1 MSSARD
7 GGNGVPPQPDG
18 ARTVDDLV
26 FRLREL
32 RAWAGVSEREVH
44 RRVGRARAA
53 RGVPEVPS
61 YDTVHRCFRPGRRR
75 LDADLLADVT
85 EALVTGAAARWRAAY
100 ARVVGGSA
108 GAGVVTVAGAPP
120 DDLPAF
126 TGRVSELAALL
137 APGSAPPVTVVEGMA
152 GIGKTTLAV
161 RAVHLLQRRER
172 FGAVLWVNLR
182 GHAPDL
188 PPVAPEAVLE
198 GFLRRLGMSAD
209 RIRLLDPAGWVR
221 EFRRR
226 AARLRALVVLD
237 DAGSAAQVAPLL
249 PGAGCRT
256 LVTSRH
262 RLTGLT
268 DAGRLPL
275 EVFSP
280 RESLDLLRRTSGAE
294 RVDAD
299 PATAALIA
307 GSVGHLPLALGVV
320 AGRIRDRFG
329 WTLADHL
336 ELLTGH
342 RSRLRCE
349 DSVELALRLSYE
361 SLAPDC
367 QRLFRLLACHP
378 GPTVDSWAAAALTGT
393 GQPAAAAGL
402 ATLHAAHLLR
412 QPAPGRYEFHDLVRV
427 YATARAHDQEP
438 ARARRAAF
446 DRLLS
451 YHRHAAARAMDALAP
466 YERHRRPAPGPGAPE
481 LPALP
486 DRRGAAAWLESER
499 DGLLAAAVAAA
510 EGGGAGGSDAEPGS
524 PTRDGA
530 ARDGAARAGA
540 ARAGAGHAGVLS
552 GLLAR
557 YLGTAGHYP
566 EAEAL
571 HGLAARDPDPASRA
585 VALARLGAVH
595 WRLGRFPR
603 AEASFRQALRAFRA
617 LGDRVGEGWALGNLG
632 EVLQHQGRY
641 PEARDRY
648 GAALAIARE
657 LAASDGGR
665 QRLGAHGVWYEPLGG
680 FAERFETRAEV
691 LAMSREILAVARTVG
706 DRVSEANV
714 LGAMGSIERHAGR
727 YPAALT
733 AIHRALDVVR
743 EIGHHSAEVTLLNEL
758 GITLRVCGG
767 AARAEEA
774 LECHRLAADRAAEL
788 GDRYQQ
794 ARALAET
801 GHCHRLLAKP
811 GAARAQWRLALE
823 LFGEL
828 GTPEAAALDAR
839 LAEEA
844 VPAGAGPRRRPEGRG
859 ARRTP

>member
-1 MSSARD
+1 MTSSVREGDD
-7 GGNGVPPQPDG
+7 GALPQPDG

-26 FRLREL
+26 SRLREL
-32 RAWAGVSEREVH
+32 RVWAGVSEREVH
-44 RRVGRARAA
+44 RRVVRARAD
-53 RGVPEVPS
+53 RGVPEVPAF
-61 YDTVHRCFRPGRRR
+61 DTVHRCFRPGRRR
-75 LDADLLADVT
+75 LDAELLADVA
-85 EALVTGAAARWRAAY
+85 EALVAGGAGRWRAAH

-108 GAGVVTVAGAPP
+108 GAGVATVAGTPP

-126 TGRVSELAALL
+126 TGREAELAVLL
-137 APGSAPPVTVVEGMA
+137 APSVAPRVTVVEGMA

-161 RAVHLLQRRER
+161 RAVHLLLRRER

-188 PPVAPEAVLE
+188 PPAAPEAVLE

-209 RIRLLDPAGWVR
+209 RIRLLDAAGRVR

-226 AARLRALVVLD
+226 ATRLRTLVVLD

-249 PGAGCRT
+249 LGEGCRT

-268 DAGRLPL
+268 GAERLPL

-280 RESLDLLRRTSGAE
+280 RESLDLLRRTAGAE

-307 GSVGHLPLALGVV
+307 GSIGHLPLALGVV

-336 ELLTGH
+336 ELLTGQ
-342 RSRLRCE
+342 RTRLRCE

-367 QRLFRLLACHP
+367 RRLFRLLACHP
-378 GPTVDSWAAAALTGT
+378 GPDVDSWAAAALTGT
-393 GQPAAAAGL
+393 DRPAAAAGL
-402 ATLHAAHLLR
+402 AALHAAHLLR

-427 YATARAHDQEP
+427 YATARAHDEQP
-438 ARARRAAF
+438 ARTRRAAF
-446 DRLLS
+446 ERLLS
-451 YHRHAAARAMDALAP
+451 YHRHAAARAMDVLAP
-466 YERHRRPAPGPGAPE
+466 YERHRRPDPGPGGPE
-481 LPALP
+481 LPAP
-486 DRRGAAAWLESER
+486 GDRRAAAAWMESER
-499 DGLLAAAVAAA
+499 DGLLAVAVAAA
-510 EGGGAGGSDAEPGS
+510 DGGAQRGGGQRE
-524 PTRDGA
+524 
-530 ARDGAARAGA
+530 
-540 ARAGAGHAGVLS
+540 GAGHAGVLS

-557 YLGTAGHYP
+557 YLDTAGHYP

-571 HGLAARDPDPASRA
+571 HGLAAEDPDPATRA

-603 AEASFRQALRAFRA
+603 AESSFRQALRGFRA
-617 LGDRVGEGWALGNLG
+617 LGDRAGEGWALGNLG

-641 PEARDRY
+641 PEARDHY
-648 GAALAIARE
+648 TAALAIARE
-657 LAASDGGR
+657 LAAPDGGHD
-665 QRLGAHGVWYEPLGG
+665 RLGARGAWYEPLGR
-680 FAERFETRAEV
+680 FAETFETGAEI
-691 LAMSREILAVARTVG
+691 LAMSREILAVAQTVG

-714 LGAMGSIERHAGR
+714 LGTIGSIQRHSGH

-733 AIHRALDVVR
+733 AIHEALEVVR
-743 EIGHHSAEVTLLNEL
+743 EIGHRSAEVALLNEL
-758 GITLRVCGG
+758 GTTLRVSGG
-767 AARAEEA
+767 AARAQQA

-794 ARALAET
+794 ARALEES
-801 GHCHRLLAKP
+801 GHCHQLLAQP
-811 GAARAQWRLALE
+811 DAARAQWQRALE

-828 GTPEAAALDAR
+828 GTPEAAALGAL
-839 LAEEA
+839 LAEN
-844 VPAGAGPRRRPEGRG
+844 PAPTAAGPHRRPEARG
-859 ARRTP
+859 EQRDP

>member
-1 MSSARD
+1 MTSSARD
-7 GGNGVPPQPDG
+7 GDNGALPQPDG

-26 FRLREL
+26 SRLREL

-44 RRVGRARAA
+44 RRVCRARAD
-53 RGVPEVPS
+53 RRVPEVPAF
-61 YDTVHRCFRPGRRR
+61 DTVHRCFQPGRRR
-75 LDADLLADVT
+75 LDADLLADVA
-85 EALVTGAAARWRAAY
+85 EALMAGGAARWRAAY
-100 ARVVGGSA
+100 ARVVCGSA
-108 GAGVVTVAGAPP
+108 DAGVATVAGAPP
-120 DDLPAF
+120 DDLPGF
-126 TGRVSELAALL
+126 TGRAAELAALL
-137 APGSAPPVTVVEGMA
+137 APGAAPRVTVVEGMA

-161 RAVHLLQRRER
+161 RAVHLLLRRER

-188 PPVAPEAVLE
+188 PPAAPEAVLE

-209 RIRLLDPAGWVR
+209 RIRLLDTAGCVR

-226 AARLRALVVLD
+226 AARLRTLVVLD

-249 PGAGCRT
+249 LGEGCRT

-268 DAGRLPL
+268 GAERLPL

-280 RESLDLLRRTSGAE
+280 RESLDLLRRTAGAE

-329 WTLADHL
+329 WTLTDHL
-336 ELLTGH
+336 ELLTGQ
-342 RSRLRCE
+342 RTRLRCE

-361 SLAPDC
+361 SLAPGC

-378 GPTVDSWAAAALTGT
+378 GPDVDSWTAAALTGT
-393 GQPAAAAGL
+393 DRSAAAAGL
-402 ATLHAAHLLR
+402 AALHTAHLLR
-412 QPAPGRYEFHDLVRV
+412 QPTPGRYEFHDLVRL
-427 YATARAHDQEP
+427 YATARAHDEEP
-438 ARARRAAF
+438 ARTRRASF
-446 DRLLS
+446 DRLLA
-451 YHRHAAARAMDALAP
+451 YHRHAAARAMAVLAP
-466 YERHRRPAPGPGAPE
+466 YERHRRPAPGPGGPD
-481 LPALP
+481 LPPLP
-486 DRRGAAAWLESER
+486 DRRAAAAWMDSER

-510 EGGGAGGSDAEPGS
+510 ERSGAQQGGAQ
-524 PTRDGA
+524 RV
-530 ARDGAARAGA
+530 
-540 ARAGAGHAGVLS
+540 GAGHAGVLS

-557 YLGTAGHYP
+557 YLDTAGHYRQ
-566 EAEAL
+566 AEAL
-571 HGLAARDPDPASRA
+571 HGLAARDPDPATRA

-603 AEASFRQALRAFRA
+603 AEASFRQALRAFRT
-617 LGDRVGEGWALGNLG
+617 LGDRAGEGWALGNLG

-641 PEARDRY
+641 PEARHHY
-648 GAALAIARE
+648 TSALAIARE
-657 LAASDGGR
+657 LAASHGGR
-665 QRLGAHGVWYEPLGG
+665 ERLGGHGVLYEPLGR
-680 FAERFETRAEV
+680 FAETFETGAEI
-691 LAMSREILAVARTVG
+691 LAMNREILTVARTVG

-714 LGAMGSIERHAGR
+714 LGSIGSIERHTGR

-733 AIHRALDVVR
+733 AIHQALEVVR
-743 EIGHHSAEVTLLNEL
+743 EIGHRNAEVTLLNEL
-758 GITLRVCGG
+758 GTTLRVSSG
-767 AARAEEA
+767 AAQAQQA

-794 ARALAET
+794 ARALEET
-801 GHCHRLLAKP
+801 GHCHRLLAQP
-811 GAARAQWRLALE
+811 DAARASWQRALE

-828 GTPEAAALDAR
+828 GTPETAALGT
-839 LAEEA
+839 LLSEEA
-844 VPAGAGPRRRPEGRG
+844 GTTAAGPRHPEARGERRDP
-859 ARRTP
+859 